1 MKTYI
6 FGILAIIAS
15 FSLNAQS
22 LEKTDTW
29 TISLNKKII
38 LSTSNEDETTNT
50 KKIQRSALTKKAA
63 FLDIKY
69 TQGRVRTGWD
79 RSITFYDENDAELLS
94 KSIKADLKLNSKE
107 MKKIAA
113 AGKKIKIYT
122 IAVPSDPKIAATVR
136 VRRVHLCT
144 LEL

>member
-6 FGILAIIAS
+6 FGILAVIAS
-15 FSLNAQS
+15 FGLNAQS

-38 LSTSNEDETTNT
+38 LSTSNEDETANT

-79 RSITFYDENDAELLS
+79 RSIIFYDENDAELLS
-94 KSIKADLKLNSKE
+94 KNIKAGIKLSSKE
-107 MKKIAA
+107 MKKIAT

-122 IAVPSDPKIAATVR
+122 IAVPADPKIAATVR